1 MNQKISI
8 TSNNLNVP
16 SEIKNVTSK
25 DILNAMRKDKVDL
38 TSSEVLDIKTRLLEL
53 EKHNAS
59 LEFKI
64 SEYSNLKLLQDSAP
78 SLLRLNKILQEIHK
92 KSINALKKSDSNLL
106 LLDSFNKEFS
116 KLKTELKQVQ
126 ETPMFPD
133 PKYLNDLKKGIEVIN
148 NNILKESTKSEMII
162 KEIEIKNSEES
173 LNIYKDIL
181 NKI

>member
-78 SLLRLNKILQEIHK
+78 SLLRLNKILQ
-92 KSINALKKSDSNLL
+92 
-106 LLDSFNKEFS
+106 
-116 KLKTELKQVQ
+116 
-126 ETPMFPD
+126 
-133 PKYLNDLKKGIEVIN
+133 
-148 NNILKESTKSEMII
+148 
-162 KEIEIKNSEES
+162 
-173 LNIYKDIL
+173 
-181 NKI
+181 